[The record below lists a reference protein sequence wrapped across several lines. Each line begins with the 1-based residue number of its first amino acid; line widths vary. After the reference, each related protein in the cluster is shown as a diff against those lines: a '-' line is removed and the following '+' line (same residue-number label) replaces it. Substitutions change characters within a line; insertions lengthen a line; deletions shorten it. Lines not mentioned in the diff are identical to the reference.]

1 MRSRGRSLVP
11 IGVWILVMTVMGPAT
26 LGAQARRDS
35 LISRAK
41 DEFDG
46 ARRIQLL
53 IGALDPSLGG
63 TTGAWGDGV
72 QALAQAL
79 LDDGQAPAAA
89 TWLRWATRLAPSLE
103 ADTIQYTPQ
112 VAAALKSARDYVNA
126 TTSPGDSLVTTT
138 WLWPTPAAD
147 RAISWIQVDSVTVSG
162 AEVSVEGSRPLGRGG
177 RVQVAPGSRQV
188 LAAAAG
194 HDSVRVTREALPG
207 ATALLRIRLT
217 PVRPNVSA
225 VTQPN
230 RLPATGATV
239 KKKKFPWLLVALGAA
254 GAGTAVLLL
263 GGGGESSSGG
273 SGGTGGITFTFP
285 DP

>member
-1 MRSRGRSLVP
+1 MRSDGRRSVP
-11 IGVWILVMTVMGPAT
+11 IGVWILVMTSMVPAT

-53 IGALDPSLGG
+53 IGALDPALGG

-126 TTSPGDSLVTTT
+126 TTSAGDSLVATT
-138 WLWPTPAAD
+138 WLWPSPAGD
-147 RAISWIQVDSVTVSG
+147 RAISWIQVDSATVPG
-162 AEVSVEGSRPLGRGG
+162 VEVSVEGSRPVGRGG
-177 RVQVAPGSRQV
+177 RIQVAPGSRQV

-207 ATALLRIRLT
+207 ATALLRIRLS

-230 RLPATGATV
+230 RSPTTGATV
-239 KKKKFPWLLVALGAA
+239 KKKKKFPWVLAALGAA

-263 GGGGESSSGG
+263 GGGGESSGS